1 MRSFQIGKGLA
12 ISVNGEYFEF
22 TDRTKIEI
30 NFQRPA
36 DGKRIIYTEVEFWT
50 ELSSGTIQIVPAIV
64 STSALIIK
72 DKDEV
77 QDLINSASDLSEK
90 YQQNLERK
98 IKYINALKLIGISR
112 GKRKLIEEALPKI
125 CIELQDVDPPA
136 ASTVQSW
143 WRMLETNIN
152 GNGSLIDK
160 NAYKS
165 RSKCLNSESESFL
178 QDQIQE
184 HYVQLSRPSVSSAF
198 TAYSKEL
205 RQTNKTREQQGRQPF
220 QSVCLRT
227 FYSRIKALPRLELLI
242 GRYGYEY
249 ARKQLKVS
257 KGPLPA
263 KYPLDVVEID
273 HTLMNLY
280 VIDDLSFL
288 PLGRPTITAIKDR
301 HSKILLGLYLSF
313 HGGGLPS
320 IAGAIKH
327 SLTAHH
333 LAFDL
338 WPDLENSWP
347 AFGLGMIYSSDRGA
361 DYFSPRYRNMIL
373 DLGANY
379 EYCQVRTPW
388 LKGSIERFFLTLEQ
402 TFFETLPG
410 KTFNALVNRHGY
422 DPAKQAVI
430 RFSTLV
436 YLLHKWAVDYHNV
449 TPHSRNMATPLE
461 LWQEG
466 ISEAPPSM
474 PMSIHRLNT
483 ILGDRQ
489 SGTLRN
495 EGIQFLGLNYADD
508 NLQHLVNRFGK
519 GVEVDFVVTPDN
531 LGTIHVKDSG
541 TGEYV
546 PVHCTRPDYAN
557 GLSLF
562 QHKYIRHEA
571 KLHFNRNNSL
581 DLLFDTRQ
589 RIEQR
594 VSEDIDAKSTHQKK
608 QLARIAGINSNAVL
622 DGEARST
629 KTPFPNTLTAQ
640 TQISESEESPFTG
653 VPSYTWGD

>member
-1 MRSFQIGKGLA
+1 MRAFQLAKGLT
-12 ISVNGEYFEF
+12 ISVNNEVFEF
-22 TDRTKIEI
+22 TDRTEDEV
-30 NFQRPA
+30 NFQRPG
-36 DGKRIIYTEVEFWT
+36 DGKRLIFNVIDFWT
-50 ELSSGTIQIVPAIV
+50 SVNTAAIEV
-64 STSALIIK
+64 IASICTPDSLIF
-72 DKDEV
+72 DKDENPPDV
-77 QDLINSASDLSEK
+77 VPLISELKIK
-90 YQQNLERK
+90 YQQSLERK
-98 IKYINALKLIGISR
+98 LRYISALKAQGISR
-112 GKRKLIEEALPKI
+112 GQGRAIQQALEQLQIEF
-125 CIELQDVDPPA
+125 QDPRRPA
-136 ASTVQSW
+136 VSTVQVW
-143 WRMLETNIN
+143 WKAYETSLDSNE
-152 GNGSLIDK
+152 SLISK
-160 NAYKS
+160 HAYKA
-165 RSKCLNSESESFL
+165 RSKQLDSESEGFL
-178 QDQIQE
+178 QDQIRQ
-184 HYVQLSRPSVSSAF
+184 HFIQLSRPSVNSAF
-198 TAYSKEL
+198 WLYMRDLREANKE
-205 RQTNKTREQQGRQPF
+205 RKNKGQIILQDV
-220 QSVCLRT
+220 SLRT
-227 FYSRIKALPRLELLI
+227 FYNRISELPQHESLV

-301 HSKILLGLYLSF
+301 HSKILLGIYLSF

-338 WPDLENSWP
+338 WPDLENPWP

-361 DYFSPRYRNMIL
+361 DYFSPRYRSMIL

-410 KTFNALVNRHGY
+410 KTFNALANRHGY

-449 TPHSRNMATPLE
+449 TPHSRHMATPLE

-466 ISEAPPSM
+466 IGEAPPSM
-474 PMSIHRLNT
+474 PMSVQRLNT
-483 ILGDRQ
+483 ILGDRY

-495 EGIQFLGLNYADD
+495 EGVQFLGLHYADD
-508 NLQHLVNRFGK
+508 NLQRMVDRFGK

-531 LGTIHVKDSG
+531 LGTIHVKDPG

-546 PVHCTRPDYAN
+546 PVYCTRPDYAN

-571 KLHFNRNNSL
+571 RLHFSRNNSL

-589 RIEQR
+589 RIEQK

-608 QLARIAGINSNAVL
+608 QFARVAGINSNAVL
-622 DGEARST
+622 AGEARST
-629 KTPFPNTLTAQ
+629 KTPFQNTQNAQ
-640 TQISESEESPFTG
+640 PASRKSDESPFTA

>member
-1 MRSFQIGKGLA
+1 MRAFQIAKGLT
-12 ISVNGEYFEF
+12 ISVNGECFEY
-22 TDRTKIEI
+22 TDRTNTEF
-30 NFQRPA
+30 NFQRPT
-36 DGKRIIYTEVEFWT
+36 DGKRIIFNEIDFW
-50 ELSSGTIQIVPAIV
+50 SQWASRTIQVVPSL
-64 STSALIIK
+64 STPIALILDDN
-72 DKDEV
+72 DKSPTPTR
-77 QDLINSASDLSEK
+77 LLSDLSAN
-90 YQQNLERK
+90 YQQDLERK
-98 IKYINALKLIGISR
+98 LKYINAIKKLGISR
-112 GKRKLIEEALPKI
+112 GRRSLIKEALSQLRSEFKDA
-125 CIELQDVDPPA
+125 QPPA
-136 ASTVQSW
+136 ASTVQKW
-143 WRMLETNIN
+143 WSAYETESE
-152 GNGSLIDK
+152 GNEALVSK
-160 NAYKS
+160 NAYKA
-165 RSKCLNSESESFL
+165 RSKSLDSVSEYFL
-178 QDQIQE
+178 QDQIQK
-184 HYVQLSRPSVSSAF
+184 HYIQLSRPSGSGAF
-198 TAYSKEL
+198 AMYSREL
-205 RQTNKTREQQGRQPF
+205 REANKERKQQGQTLL
-220 QSVCLRT
+220 QSVSLRT
-227 FYSRIKALPRLELLI
+227 FYNRINSVPKNELLL
-242 GRYGYEY
+242 GRFGYEY

-338 WPDLENSWP
+338 WPDLEHPWP

-410 KTFNALVNRHGY
+410 KTFNALANRHGY

-449 TPHSRNMATPLE
+449 TPHSRHMATPLE

-466 ISEAPPSM
+466 IGEAPPSM
-474 PMSIHRLNT
+474 PMSVQRLNT
-483 ILGDRQ
+483 ILGDRY

-495 EGIQFLGLNYADD
+495 EGVQFLGLHYADD
-508 NLQHLVNRFGK
+508 NLQRMVDRFGK

-531 LGTIHVKDSG
+531 LGTIHVKDPG

-546 PVHCTRPDYAN
+546 PVNCTRPDYAN

-571 KLHFNRNNSL
+571 RLHFSRNNSL

-589 RIEQR
+589 RIEQK
-594 VSEDIDAKSTHQKK
+594 VSEDMDAKSTHQKK

-629 KTPFPNTLTAQ
+629 KTPFQNIQNAQ
-640 TQISESEESPFTG
+640 PASTTSEESPFTG